1 MPIPETISP
10 ARNHLLAMSR
20 TPNALCFGQAFPATG
35 LPCHVEVLSTGLT
48 VRLDGTGTEPGERT
62 VPFGVISVSAGGL
75 DHDQLVLKWGALS
88 DAYTLYLK
96 DPALISSFRA
106 AAPLLLTKPLE
117 ETAAQVRRVR
127 SRQRMAW
134 GVVLAVVG
142 GLALFVWLGMDLL
155 VDLAVDRIPV
165 EWEQKLGQ
173 AAYQDFIIHQ
183 TVLNDGPAVAAVHE
197 ITQRLTEKIR
207 DNPYTFEVSV
217 VKSDVVNAFALPGGY
232 IVVFTGLMQKAE
244 SGEEVAGVLG
254 HELNHVLQR
263 HALERIVKQLGIVA
277 VLSIIVGDQQGLAG
291 LMKQISVELLS
302 LKFGRAQET
311 EADLTGVVLLH
322 HARIDP
328 AGMVAFFT
336 RLSGKEG
343 GRVEWLS
350 THPMS
355 AGRAERLKVEIAMLP
370 KTPSEPF
377 TFQWKTVQDSLGAQS
392 VARP

>member
-1 MPIPETISP
+1 M
-10 ARNHLLAMSR
+10 
-20 TPNALCFGQAFPATG
+20 CFGQAFPATG
-35 LPCHVEVLSTGLT
+35 LPCHVEVLSTGLN
-48 VRLDGTGTEPGERT
+48 VHLDGTQADGTGAEPGERT
-62 VPFGVISVSAGGL
+62 VPFGVITVSAGGL
-75 DHDQLVLKWGALS
+75 DHDQLVLKWGTAS
-88 DAYTLYLK
+88 DAHTLYLK
-96 DPALISSFRA
+96 DPALIRSFRA
-106 AAPLLLTKPLE
+106 AAPPLLTKPLE
-117 ETAAQVRRVR
+117 ETAAQVRRAR
-127 SRQRMAW
+127 GRQRMVW
-134 GVVLAVVG
+134 GMVLAVVG
-142 GLALFVWLGMDLL
+142 GLALFAWLGMDLL

-173 AAYQDFIIHQ
+173 AAYQDFITHQ
-183 TVLNDGPAVAAVHE
+183 TVIKEGPAVAAVHE
-197 ITQRLTEKIR
+197 IMQRLTEKIR
-207 DNPYTFEVSV
+207 DNPYRFEISV

-232 IVVFTGLMQKAE
+232 IVVFTGLMHKAE

-322 HARIDP
+322 QARIDP
-328 AGMVAFFT
+328 AGMVAFFE
-336 RLSGKEG
+336 RLSAKDE

-377 TFQWKTVQDSLGAQS
+377 TFQWKTVQESLGAQP
-392 VARP
+392 VIRP